1 MCQFFFQTKLH
12 ETACD
17 HRAVATIA
25 THCMAS
31 LSFPLLYEALPLN
44 EISLVP
50 LGKTKTFT
58 ATELVDDLK
67 ATAIKEKQRTK
78 RHAKSGLLK

>member
-1 MCQFFFQTKLH
+1 M
-12 ETACD
+12 
-17 HRAVATIA
+17 ATIA

-31 LSFPLLYEALPLN
+31 LSFPLVYEALPLD

-58 ATELVDDLK
+58 ATELVNDLK
-67 ATAIKEKQRTK
+67 ANAIKEKQRTK
-78 RHAKSGLLK
+78 RHAKSGILK